1 MEDEVMS
8 WFLAYLLLFF
18 NLALLVFV
26 GIYAKSWKSRVIGG
40 MLLILPV
47 PLYLI
52 ATGYFTAYYQHVRDC
67 KAEGGLKVLIRSE
80 KLEQIRLRLESK
92 SAGESAAHNYLHE
105 FYPHLKQVEALGGAV
120 ESIIKPNQFFTYS
133 VISTNTSDRRSN
145 WENEWKFNK
154 TPTTEPSKDIYVLS
168 EHKEDNEA
176 NNKITKYEWRLTRND
191 KLYAKITDYS
201 HMWRGIQYPDAI
213 PSWHCSDVYSAEY
226 ASSAFANPQE
236 SLLRL
241 ILK

>member
-1 MEDEVMS
+1 MN
-8 WFLAYLLLFF
+8 WLLAYLLLFL

-26 GIYAKSWKSRVIGG
+26 GIYAKSWKSRIFGG

-67 KAEGGLKVLIRSE
+67 KADGGLKVFIQPE
-80 KLEQIRLRLESK
+80 KVESFRLRLESG
-92 SAGESAAHNYLHE
+92 SSGESAAHSYLHK
-105 FYPHLKQVEALGGAV
+105 FYPHIKQVEALGEAI
-120 ESIIKPNQFFTYS
+120 ESILKPNQFYS
-133 VISTNTSDRRSN
+133 YSIISTSTSDRSSN

-154 TPTTEPSKDIYVLS
+154 TPLIASSEDIYVIS
-168 EHKEDNEA
+168 EHREDNGA
-176 NNKITKYEWRLTRND
+176 NNKVTKYEWRLTRNN
-191 KLYAKITDYS
+191 KLYAKVTDYS

-213 PSWHCSDVYSAEY
+213 PSWSCSDVNSAEY
-226 ASSAFANPQE
+226 ASSAFAYPQE
-236 SLLRL
+236 NLLHL